1 MALFLSRNM
10 AVSDPGNNV
19 KIYTITEGTQS
30 GFPKEKHFCGNCGC
44 TLWTVPRKYGGMIRM
59 IRTSLLDNG
68 YVLVSLSIPQTWQ
81 HGS

>member
-1 MALFLSRNM
+1 M

-68 YVLVSLSIPQTWQ
+68 LARYKSERDIFMKSVLD
-81 HGS
+81 